1 MTKSKISLVVFF
13 IITTSITIFFSM
25 TEKTKDNKFVINK
38 SLDKLNLVTHKQEL
52 LSYKK
57 VLSNPSIFFFGF
69 ISCPDICPNT
79 LIEISKIIKNL
90 GEQRSKISFYFVTV
104 DPERDKL
111 LELQEYLSNF
121 DDEIIGVTGK
131 SENVF
136 KFLKSMHVYYKKI
149 YIDESFYTL
158 DHTSNLLVFK
168 KNGDFFGTIS
178 FKEAEEVILQKIR
191 SVI

>member
-13 IITTSITIFFSM
+13 IITTSIAIFFFM
-25 TEKTKDNKFVINK
+25 TEKTKDNKFIINK
-38 SLDKLNLVTHKQEL
+38 NLDKLNLVTHKQEL
-52 LSYKK
+52 LSYEK
-57 VLSNPSIFFFGF
+57 VLSNPSIFFFVF
-69 ISCPDICPNT
+69 FSCPDICPNT

-90 GEQRSKISFYFVTV
+90 GEQRRKISFYFVTV

-178 FKEAEEVILQKIR
+178 FKEPEEVILQKIR

>member
-13 IITTSITIFFSM
+13 IIATSIAIFFSM
-25 TEKTKDNKFVINK
+25 TEKTKDNKIIINK
-38 SLDKLNLVTHKQEL
+38 NLDKLNLITHKQEL
-52 LSYKK
+52 LSYEK

-121 DDEIIGVTGK
+121 DEEIIGVTGK

-178 FKEAEEVILQKIR
+178 FKESEEVILQKIR

>member
-1 MTKSKISLVVFF
+1 MSKLKIILIIFLIIVAS
-13 IITTSITIFFSM
+13 ITTSFFM
-25 TEKTKDNKFVINK
+25 TEKTKDNKFTINK
-38 SLDKLNLVTHKQEL
+38 NLNKLSLVTHNQEL
-52 LSYKK
+52 LSYEK

-69 ISCPDICPNT
+69 INCPDICPNT
-79 LIEISKIIKNL
+79 LIEISNIIKNL
-90 GEQRSKISFYFVTV
+90 GNESSKISFYFVTV
-104 DPERDKL
+104 DPERDQL

-121 DDEIIGVTGK
+121 DEAIIGVTGK
-131 SENVF
+131 LENVS

-149 YIDESFYTL
+149 YIDETFYTL

-178 FKEAEEVILQKIR
+178 FNEAEEVILQKIR

>member
-1 MTKSKISLVVFF
+1 
-13 IITTSITIFFSM
+13 M
-25 TEKTKDNKFVINK
+25 TEKTKDNKFIINK
-38 SLDKLNLVTHKQEL
+38 NLDKLNLVTHKQEL
-52 LSYKK
+52 LSYEK

>member
-13 IITTSITIFFSM
+13 IIATSIAIFFSM

-38 SLDKLNLVTHKQEL
+38 NLDKLNLVTHKQEL
-52 LSYKK
+52 LSYEK

-90 GEQRSKISFYFVTV
+90 GEQRRKISFYFVTV

-131 SENVF
+131 SENVS

-168 KNGDFFGTIS
+168 KNGNFFGTIS
-178 FKEAEEVILQKIR
+178 FKEPEEVILQKIR

>member
-13 IITTSITIFFSM
+13 IIATSIAIFFSI
-25 TEKTKDNKFVINK
+25 TEKTKDNKFIINK
-38 SLDKLNLVTHKQEL
+38 NLDKLNLVTHKQEL
-52 LSYKK
+52 LSYEK

-131 SENVF
+131 SENVS

-149 YIDESFYTL
+149 YIDENFYTL
-158 DHTSNLLVFK
+158 DHASNLLVFK

-178 FKEAEEVILQKIR
+178 FNEDEEVILQKIR